1 MWVTLKYI
9 IKIIHMKK
17 IPLTGSKYFSIINI
31 VSTKQTHKELK
42 LSSHILVLAN
52 FSNTLI
58 DVINTC
64 DIR

>member
-1 MWVTLKYI
+1 
-9 IKIIHMKK
+9 MKK